1 MAPAIRLFCFPHAG
15 GGTAAYRPWVG
26 ALGPEIEV
34 VPVALPGREA
44 RIAEPAHRS
53 MDTLAELVT
62 RELASSLDRPYAFF
76 GHSMGAGLAWE
87 VARRTGPLGVIASAR
102 RAPQLP
108 TRRRL
113 VSDLPDEQ
121 FVAALR
127 GLEGTPQAV
136 LDDPELV
143 ELLLP
148 TLRADFAVSESF
160 QAPEGRKLHCP
171 VVAMAGEDDSEL
183 DRDELEAWRD
193 ATTGPF
199 RSRWF
204 PGGHF
209 YLANGA
215 PDVLAEVRAAVLEF
229 AGRAQAVRH
238 G

>member
-34 VPVALPGREA
+34 VPVPLPGREA
-44 RIAEPAHRS
+44 RIAEPAHER
-53 MDTLAELVT
+53 MDTLAEQVT
-62 RELASSLDRPYAFF
+62 RELAPSFDRPYAFF

-87 VARRTGPLGVIASAR
+87 VARRSAPLGVIASAR

-113 VSDLPDEQ
+113 VSELPDDQ
-121 FVAALR
+121 FVATLR
-127 GLEGTPQAV
+127 QLEGTPQAV
-136 LDDPELV
+136 LDEPELV

-148 TLRADFAVSESF
+148 TLRADFALSETF
-160 QAPEGRKLHCP
+160 RAPAGVKLHCP
-171 VVAMAGEDDSEL
+171 LVAMAGEDDSEV
-183 DRDELEAWRD
+183 DSDELAAWQD

-204 PGGHF
+204 AGGHF
-209 YLANGA
+209 YLASGA
-215 PDVLAEVRAAVLEF
+215 PEVLAEVRAAVLEF
-229 AGRAQAVRH
+229 ADRANLIRNP
-238 G
+238 